1 MKKLIA
7 FLMLVLPVVIFASS
21 KNAAEHGTD
30 IIPRT
35 INFVIFAGI
44 IYYLA
49 AKPIK
54 EFFVGRS
61 NSIADQLNSIQEKLK
76 ASNKEKEEAKELV
89 VKAKVTAKNVIETTQ
104 QEIELQ
110 KAKISKDLKAELESI
125 DKSFGDHCEI
135 EKRKMT
141 REVITEILDAVFEE
155 GNLSLEKD
163 ELLNIVMKKVA

>member
-1 MKKLIA
+1 MKKIIL
-7 FLMLVLPVVIFASS
+7 FLMLILPVVIFASGE
-21 KNAAEHGTD
+21 NGAEHGTD

-44 IYYLA
+44 IFYLA

-54 EFFVGRS
+54 DFFVGRS
-61 NSIADQLNSIQEKLK
+61 SSIADQLNSIQEKLK
-76 ASNKEKEEAKELV
+76 ASNKEKEDAKELV
-89 VKAKVTAKNVIETTQ
+89 VKAKVSAKSIIETTQ

-110 KAKISKDLKAELESI
+110 KAKISEDLKAELGNM
-125 DKSFGDHCEI
+125 DKSFDDHCEI

-141 REVITEILDAVFEE
+141 REVITEILDVVFEE